1 MNPLQFNGG
10 MNNSFGFSAGNSVPF
25 QQPYVPPV
33 RYLEGGDAQP
43 VAPHFPIQQQQHH
56 QQRGS
61 MQRPSSTDANSTI
74 TNYLMH
80 FVVDHDREF
89 SKKAIESLIKK
100 LKDKRDELDAFII
113 SVSSLGRVETKCITT
128 TRTLDGR
135 LQVAGRKG
143 FPHVVYSRAFRWHD
157 LHKNEL
163 KHRSICVYAFDLKG
177 EQVCVNP
184 YHYERVISIEGGT
197 TDLHSPSGMSSYGE
211 HSRVSPECKQL
222 PLLHRGPGRPP
233 NALKQHLQQLTPTQ
247 QSNPQ
252 HSTSTSVLRAHL
264 SPNFPAHLNTH
275 NQQVNQKHKQQLPN
289 QMISDHTQQ
298 KQQFI
303 QQKQQ
308 LPTDS
313 QNKVPPTT
321 LQHSHNQQMSKTH
334 PHYSHSNAPL
344 LISSN
349 PVSVKMAPPSSVSTP
364 SQNQHQHSLLQQNY
378 QQPLSVVNP
387 FAEFGVVIEPLN
399 SSVANSAC
407 GSPRRIPQPS
417 SPQQEINFI
426 QRQQQYPLNYQ
437 QNAAYS
443 PTFPQFLDLASSLES
458 KPVVPKY
465 IYGLDRL
472 NNSKNRPPIS
482 DKPFPIHWC
491 AISYYEYDRKVGDT
505 FQATSEF
512 SKVFIDGGLNSSDG
526 SRFCLGSLTNTV
538 RTDAAEKCRMNLGRG
553 VCLMLK
559 GEGDVWLTVLSKYP
573 VFVQSHYLDMLTGR
587 EEPCQAHK
595 FVQYTTVKI
604 FDLQK
609 CYECWERSSLERNV
623 NRRLRQDQMMRRQ
636 QRLELGAPLVGDGSN
651 PHLGTIRTSER
662 SDEETTT
669 DDPGVDDFRLLC
681 TLNISF
687 FKGFGLSYPRRTIHE
702 TPCWIELQLH
712 RALQILDEVLNM
724 HDSFN

>member
-1 MNPLQFNGG
+1 MNPLQFNEGI
-10 MNNSFGFSAGNSVPF
+10 NNSIGFSEGNPPF

-43 VAPHFPIQQQQHH
+43 VAPHFPIQQHQ

-74 TNYLMH
+74 ANYLMH

-143 FPHVVYSRAFRWHD
+143 FPHVVYARAFRWHD

-163 KHRSICVYAFDLKG
+163 KHRNICVFAFDLKG

-197 TDLHSPSGMSSYGE
+197 TDLHSPSGMSSCGE
-211 HSRVSPECKQL
+211 RSGISPECKQL

-247 QSNPQ
+247 QPNSQ
-252 HSTSTSVLRAHL
+252 QSAITSVLRAHL

-275 NQQVNQKHKQQLPN
+275 NQQLNKHQQPN
-289 QMISDHTQQ
+289 QIISTHV
-298 KQQFI
+298 

-308 LPTDS
+308 LVQQKQLPIDPQIS
-313 QNKVPPTT
+313 DEIPPST
-321 LQHSHNQQMSKTH
+321 LQHSQQRLQTP
-334 PHYSHSNAPL
+334 PHYPRSNAPL
-344 LISSN
+344 IMSSN
-349 PVSVKMAPPSSVSTP
+349 PVSLKMASFPSVSATP
-364 SQNQHQHSLLQQNY
+364 NLITNQPQHCPIQQNY

-387 FAEFGVVIEPLN
+387 FAEFGGIIMEPLN
-399 SSVANSAC
+399 SSVSNSTC
-407 GSPRRIPQPS
+407 GSPRRILQSSSPPQATNFMQTHQQHPLHYKQSISYPS
-417 SPQQEINFI
+417 S
-426 QRQQQYPLNYQ
+426 
-437 QNAAYS
+437 
-443 PTFPQFLDLASSLES
+443 FPQFLDLTSTVES
-458 KPVVPKY
+458 KPIVPKY
-465 IYGLDRL
+465 IYGLDKL
-472 NNSKNRPPIS
+472 NSSKNRPSIS
-482 DKPFPIHWC
+482 DKPFPIYWC

-505 FQATSEF
+505 FQANSEF

-573 VFVQSHYLDMLTGR
+573 VFVQSHYLDMLTDR
-587 EEPCQAHK
+587 QEPCHAHK

-609 CYECWERSSLERNV
+609 CYECWEHSSLERNV

-636 QRLELGAPLVGDGSN
+636 QRLELGAPLGEGSN
-651 PHLGTIRTSER
+651 HQLGAIRTSER